1 MILYIFFIILILF
14 FLLPTVLFSF
24 IANILSV
31 FGLGRKKSVS
41 KRKEANWNGERDN
54 KTADF
59 NDGNNSARKKIF
71 DKNEGEYVD
80 FEEIK

>member
-1 MILYIFFIILILF
+1 MK
-14 FLLPTVLFSF
+14 
-24 IANILSV
+24 A
-31 FGLGRKKSVS
+31 GQ
-41 KRKEANWNGERDN
+41 KRREANWNGERDN

-80 FEEIK
+80 FEEIE